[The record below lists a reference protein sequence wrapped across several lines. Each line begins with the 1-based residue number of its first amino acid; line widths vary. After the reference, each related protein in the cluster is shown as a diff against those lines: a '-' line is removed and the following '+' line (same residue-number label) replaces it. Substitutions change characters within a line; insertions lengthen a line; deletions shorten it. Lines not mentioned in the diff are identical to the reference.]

1 MARDAERPDDGQ
13 AADACG
19 ECGKAFY
26 CARDGARL
34 EKGKVELTY
43 QGHTFPV
50 EMLRCPVCGQ
60 PLITEELA
68 AGKMREVE
76 QTLEEK

>member
-1 MARDAERPDDGQ
+1 MDRDAEGPDDGQ
-13 AADACG
+13 VAEACD
-19 ECGKAFY
+19 EAFY

-34 EKGKVELTY
+34 EKGQVELTY

-50 EMLRCPVCGQ
+50 EMLRCPICGQ